1 MIFSGS
7 ASPPAGLG
15 PVPVP
20 RSVWSE
26 CVRCSG
32 FDPCPAFS
40 STLWTKGQRVLGGN
54 GPSRVSQHL
63 RRRCSAPMSFGL
75 LLTQSLFKGSRTGCR
90 RKERTCGPRLAS
102 KQGPGASGR
111 CPGWQVRAPE
121 LFRGGGWAE
130 FLQGRGL
137 LSGCDAGTVPGP
149 DRGGRRRCLDLSPSC
164 VSCVSCVSPG
174 VLGPRGRAGRCC
186 RGPRQTR
193 AAAPS
198 RACSGGASYSRGFP
212 WPSPN
217 TARLG

>member
-40 STLWTKGQRVLGGN
+40 STLWTLWTKGQRVLEGN

-102 KQGPGASGR
+102 KQGPAGGARAGR
-111 CPGWQVRAPE
+111 CAPRSSS
-121 LFRGGGWAE
+121 RGGGSSS
-130 FLQGRGL
+130 QGRGL
-137 LSGCDAGTVPGP
+137 LSGCDAGTIPGP
-149 DRGGRRRCLDLSPSC
+149 D
-164 VSCVSCVSPG
+164 
-174 VLGPRGRAGRCC
+174 
-186 RGPRQTR
+186 
-193 AAAPS
+193 
-198 RACSGGASYSRGFP
+198 
-212 WPSPN
+212 
-217 TARLG
+217 